1 MRLAACVV
9 PLCGAVLLV
18 AAELH
23 PGLPPGLRV
32 HEWGTFTSVAG
43 EDGTAVTWDALG
55 CKSDLP
61 NFVHDF
67 GYRGLKLG
75 LHGSVRMETPVLYF
89 YSSRAMDAQVKVSFP
104 RGLLT
109 EWYPQAEYAAH
120 QIAPA
125 DDRPVQLAPRN
136 VAGCTKCHMSLNGID
151 TSLQNLTGT
160 LEWNRV
166 HIEPGAQP
174 SFPTEEAPNR
184 YYAARGTDAA
194 PLAVGDQH
202 EKFLFYRGVGS
213 FPIPLSARV
222 HESGKI
228 MVANLSGESV
238 PTVILFENRGGHI
251 GYRMAGILEKEETLD
266 AGRLDAT
273 FARLRQDLQAALVSQ
288 GLYPKEAH
296 AMVETWRDSWFEEG
310 SRLIYL
316 VPRATVDAI
325 LPLQVEPAPSEIARV
340 FVGRIELLTP
350 ETKRTVEAA
359 VKTGDWQV
367 AARYQ
372 RFLTPILDRI
382 FAADPA
388 SRNELAS
395 RAADLLAT
403 HWAEVC
409 K

>member
-1 MRLAACVV
+1 MRLAAWVV
-9 PLCGAVLLV
+9 ALCSAVLLV
-18 AAELH
+18 AADLH
-23 PGLPPGLRV
+23 RGQPSGLTV
-32 HEWGTFTSVAG
+32 HEWGTFTSAAG
-43 EDGTAVTWDALG
+43 KDGTAVPWDALG

-89 YSSRAMDAQVKVSFP
+89 YSSRPMDAQVKVSFP
-104 RGLLT
+104 KGLLT
-109 EWYPQAEYAAH
+109 EWYPQAEYEAH

-125 DDRPVQLAPRN
+125 DGRSVPLAPRN

-166 HIEPGAQP
+166 HIAPGTPP
-174 SFPTEEAPNR
+174 SFPTEGAPNR

-194 PLAVGDQH
+194 PLAVGDQR
-202 EKFLFYRGVGS
+202 EKFLFYRGVGT
-213 FPIPLSARV
+213 FPIPLSTQV
-222 HESGKI
+222 DESGKI
-228 MVANLSGESV
+228 TVANLGGEPVPSV
-238 PTVILFENRGGHI
+238 IVFENRGGHI
-251 GYRMAGILEKEETLD
+251 GYRMAGTLEKEGTLN
-266 AGRLDAT
+266 APWLDGN
-273 FARLRQDLQAALVSQ
+273 FANLREDLEAALVSR

-316 VPRATVDAI
+316 VPRATVDTI
-325 LPLQVEPAPSEIARV
+325 LPLQVEPAPSEIVRV

-359 VKTGDWQV
+359 VRTGDWHV

-372 RFLTPILDRI
+372 RFLTPILGRI

-388 SRNELAS
+388 SRNELAP
-395 RAADLLAT
+395 RAADLLAA
-403 HWAEVC
+403 HRAEIC